1 MPLPI
6 TEVEVRVALGAVV
19 RGPETTS
26 FRVRTV
32 TLSAAP
38 QLKVENA
45 WNTPGLALDTVTVYW
60 PVLGAATMVKGA
72 PGAVKVQAIA
82 TPAAFGVFLVGA
94 GGAAWPTPTAGK
106 LTTLGITKTSFH

>member
-6 TEVEVRVALGAVV
+6 TEVEGRVALGGVV

-26 FRVRTV
+26 FKVRTV
-32 TLSAAP
+32 TLSNPPP

-72 PGAVKVQAIA
+72 PGVLNVQA
-82 TPAAFGVFLVGA
+82 TGLPAKSAVFTVCA

-106 LTTLGITKTSFH
+106 LTTLGVTKTSF